1 MTVTTADNKGLSKR
15 CKFFLVQDGLVQ
27 PISRRP
33 EFIGNI
39 LLSYCCLRNA
49 KMLSNFNLSDKYFK
63 TNKRRA
69 SGFKWVNDLHPMFI
83 MHDVFIALLSLYQ
96 FINKTTPNVRV
107 TCENYIYRIVEIH
120 WISLSLSLFTLI
132 NPLTLSR
139 CKNIRLTQT
148 SSSFRRM
155 ILAGK

>member
-1 MTVTTADNKGLSKR
+1 MTVTTADNKGLSKC
-15 CKFFLVQDGLVQ
+15 CKFFLVQDGLV
-27 PISRRP
+27 
-33 EFIGNI
+33 